1 MRTPLLSGPKGIG
14 MPMNNQKRFL
24 PACFIFLFS
33 ILINFV
39 VVGQSLPEG
48 FSQVQVAGGI
58 SNPTVMALAPDGRIF
73 VGQQNGQLRVIKN
86 GALLSQPFLT
96 LSVSSSG
103 ERGLLGLAFDPGFIS
118 NHYIY
123 VYYTVSSG
131 AYNRISR
138 FTANGDLV
146 VAGSEQVILNLDP
159 LSNATNHNGGTMMF
173 GPDGKLYVG
182 IGENANG
189 PNSQNTD
196 TYHGK
201 LLRVNPDGSVPP
213 GNPFTSG
220 GAQEQRI
227 WAYGLR
233 NPFTIAFQPGT
244 GRLFVNDVGASEAEE
259 INDATSGGKNFGWPL
274 QEGYGDNS
282 FSNPLYA
289 YDHGSGC
296 AITGGTFFNPSAT
309 NYPSSYIGKYFFLD
323 YCGNWI
329 DMLSLS
335 GGSASR
341 SNFGRNIAGSPVSLT
356 TGSDGNLYFLSRDN
370 NAVYKIV
377 YAGGGSAPI
386 ITSQP
391 TSVTVTQGDNAI
403 FNVTASGNAPLTY
416 QWRKNGVNINGATAA
431 TYTISNTTTANTGT
445 YSVIVSNAYG
455 SVTSNNANLTVTAP
469 NQPPVANILTPAI
482 GATYAGGTI
491 ISFSGNAADP
501 ETGALPGSSL
511 SWYVIF
517 HHGSHTHP
525 GPSATTGSTSGSFT
539 IPNAGETASDVFY
552 RLYLVAT
559 DAQGARDTAYRDI
572 VPRTSTITLN
582 TNPQG
587 LTVTLDGQPFTAP
600 LTVTSVEGIM
610 RSIGTT
616 TSQTLN
622 SVKYNYSN
630 WSHGGAQT
638 QTLTTPVNNVSYTAN
653 FVQAPVAPTI
663 NAQPENLTVPT
674 GSNATFTVIAV
685 GTAPLSYQWRK
696 NGVNIS
702 GATTASFTIPSVTPG
717 NAGMY
722 SVVVSNAAGSIISN
736 NATLEIE
743 ALTNQP
749 PVATIISPVSGT
761 TYAGGD
767 VINYSGSATDAE
779 NGSLDPSAFTWFVV
793 FYHDGHAHPG
803 PSLVPGATSGSFT
816 IPNTGETARDVYYRL
831 YLVVPDEQGL
841 RDTAYTDIIPR
852 TSEITFNTNPQG
864 LSIVLDG
871 ALYKTPITV
880 TSVEGMVRTISVPSP
895 QATGESV
902 YYFSN
907 WSNGG
912 QQTQTIVTPPGD
924 TSFTVV
930 FTPSLNLPLLREP
943 DNPSNV
949 VNGLDYAYYHG
960 TWNKIPDFASLYK
973 VKAGTVSNFDL
984 GPRTENSNFG
994 FQFSGYVMVPRDGVY
1009 TFTTSSDEGSMLYI
1023 GDSLIVNNDSL
1034 HTTEER
1040 SGQIG
1045 LKAGLHRITVY
1056 YFENSGDQI
1065 LGVNYEG
1072 AGIAKQPIP
1081 DTALFREQPT
1091 QYVFNPIADAFV
1103 RSGAFINVN
1112 MFGGATSTL
1121 VTSGEN
1127 STGDEYQTYLRFDIS
1142 SLPHDISSVKLRL
1155 YGVANLSPSN
1165 VGVYNVPNWRGWL
1178 ENTITFNNKPAAEE
1192 ILLATATVSGTDTG
1206 YYEWDLTQH
1215 IAELRMNGAYYVSV
1229 MLKNISGSGDNLV
1242 TFYSRENQTNKPELV
1257 VIATNPLITEA
1268 RPAAVGQRSATKT
1281 VVRSFGDD
1289 LSFSIYP
1296 NPVRNNFTIKYA
1308 PAFANRRL
1316 RIMDISGSLLQE
1328 VLLTESGTQTIR
1340 VDNLKDG
1347 LYFLNIDHNRKR
1359 YTRKIV
1365 VRR

>member
-1 MRTPLLSGPKGIG
+1 MRTPLFSRPKGIG
-14 MPMNNQKRFL
+14 ILMNNQKRFL
-24 PACFIFLFS
+24 PACLIFLFL
-33 ILINFV
+33 IAINFV
-39 VVGQSLPEG
+39 VVGQSLPAG

-58 SNPTVMALAPDGRIF
+58 SNPTVMSFAPDGRIF
-73 VGQQNGQLRVIKN
+73 VAQQNGQLRVIKN
-86 GALLSQPFLT
+86 GSLLSQPFLT

-103 ERGLLGLAFDPGFIS
+103 ERGLLGLAFDPGFNS

-123 VYYTVSSG
+123 VYYTVSTG

-138 FTANGDLV
+138 FTANGDVV

-189 PNSQNTD
+189 PNSQSTG

-201 LLRVNPDGSVPP
+201 LLRINPDGSVPP
-213 GNPFTSG
+213 GNPFASG

-244 GRLFVNDVGASEAEE
+244 GRLFVNDVGASESEE
-259 INDATSGGKNFGWPL
+259 INDATSGGKNFGWPQ

-341 SNFGRNIAGSPVSLT
+341 ANFARNIAGSPVSLT
-356 TGSDGNLYFLSRDN
+356 TGTDGNLYFLSRDN

-391 TSVTVTQGDNAI
+391 TSVTATQGDNAI
-403 FNVTASGNAPLTY
+403 FSVTASGNAPLTY
-416 QWRKNGVNINGATAA
+416 QWRKNSVNINGATAA

-455 SVTSNNANLTVTAP
+455 SVTSNNATLTVTAP

-491 ISFSGNAADP
+491 ISFSGSAADP

-517 HHGSHTHP
+517 HHDSHTHP

-539 IPNAGETASDVFY
+539 IPNAGETASNVFY
-552 RLYLVAT
+552 RLYLVAS
-559 DAQGARDTAYRDI
+559 DPQGARDTAFRDI

-600 LTVTSVEGIM
+600 LTVTSVEGMLRTI
-610 RSIGTT
+610 STPTPQAAGQAIYYF
-616 TSQTLN
+616 N
-622 SVKYNYSN
+622 N
-630 WSHGGAQT
+630 WSQGGAQI
-638 QTLTTPVNNVSYTAN
+638 QSFPTPVNNVSYTAN
-653 FVQAPVAPTI
+653 FTPAPDPPTI
-663 NAQPENLTVPT
+663 SEQPQSLALIS
-674 GSNATFTVIAV
+674 GSNALFSVVAS
-685 GTAPLSYQWRK
+685 GTAPLSYQWRI
-696 NGVNIS
+696 NGNDIT
-702 GATTASFTIPSVTPG
+702 GATSSSYTISSVSTA
-717 NAGMY
+717 NAGTY
-722 SVVVSNAAGSIISN
+722 AVVVSNPYGSVTSD
-736 NATLEIE
+736 NAILSIE
-743 ALTNQP
+743 AVPNLA
-749 PVATIISPVSGT
+749 PVAAITSPLSGT

-767 VINYSGSATDAE
+767 VINYSGTATDPE
-779 NGSLDPSAFTWFVV
+779 DGSINKSAFTWFVI
-793 FYHDGHAHPG
+793 FYHGEQGQSG
-803 PSLVPGATSGSFT
+803 PQLVSGETSGSFT
-816 IPNTGETARDVYYRL
+816 IPNTGETDSDVFYRL
-831 YLVVPDEQGL
+831 YLVVTDEQGL
-841 RDTAYTDIIPR
+841 RDTAYTDIHPR
-852 TSEITFNTNPQG
+852 TSKITFNTSPQG
-864 LSIVLDG
+864 LSILLDG

-895 QATGESV
+895 QATGEAV
-902 YYFSN
+902 YYFSD

-912 QQTQTIVTPPGD
+912 EQTQTIVTPPGD
-924 TSFTVV
+924 TSLTVV
-930 FTPSLNLPLLREP
+930 FTPSNNIPLLRNP
-943 DNPSNV
+943 DSPSNV

-960 TWNKIPDFASLYK
+960 TWNNIPDFASLYK

-994 FQFSGYVMVPRDGVY
+994 FQFSGYVMVPRDAVY
-1009 TFTTSSDEGSMLYI
+1009 TFSTSSDEGSMLYI
-1023 GDSLIVNNDSL
+1023 GDSLIVNNDSI
-1034 HTTEER
+1034 HTIEER

-1065 LGVNYEG
+1065 LEVRYEG
-1072 AGIAKQPIP
+1072 GGILKQLIP
-1081 DTALFREQPT
+1081 DSALFRERPT
-1091 QYVFNPIADAFV
+1091 QYVFNPIADAYV
-1103 RSGAFINVN
+1103 RSGAFMNVN
-1112 MFGGATSTL
+1112 MFGGAASTL
-1121 VTSGEN
+1121 ITSGEN
-1127 STGDEYQTYLRFDIS
+1127 STADEYQTYLRFDIS
-1142 SLPHDISSVKLRL
+1142 SLPGDISSVKLRL
-1155 YGVANLSPSN
+1155 YGVANLSPAE
-1165 VGVYNVPNWRGWL
+1165 VGVYNVPDWRGWL
-1178 ENTITFNNKPAAEE
+1178 ENTITFSNKPLAEE
-1192 ILLATATVSGTDTG
+1192 VLLATATVSGTDTG
-1206 YYEWDLTQH
+1206 YFEWDLTQH
-1215 IAELRMNGAYYVSV
+1215 IAQLRTNGAYYVSV
-1229 MLKNISGSGDNLV
+1229 MLRNISGSGDNLV
-1242 TFYSRENQTNKPELV
+1242 TFYSRENQLNKPELV
-1257 VIATNPLITEA
+1257 IVTNPLITGA
-1268 RPAAVGQRSATKT
+1268 RPPAVGQRSATKT
-1281 VVRSFGDD
+1281 VVNSFGED
-1289 LSFSIYP
+1289 LSFTIYP
-1296 NPVRNNFTIKYA
+1296 NPVRNSFTLKYS
-1308 PAFANRRL
+1308 PAFENRRL

-1328 VLLTESGTQTIR
+1328 VLLTESGIQTIR

-1347 LYFLNIDHNRKR
+1347 LYFLNIDHNHKR